1 MDELKSLRD
10 SLDRIDRS
18 LIELIAER
26 FRITGEVG
34 QLKKRMN
41 LPSTDRERERL
52 QMERISALAEE
63 YGLDPQIARS
73 VLRLLIDEAVRN
85 HNRIKEG

>member
-1 MDELKSLRD
+1 MDELKALRD
-10 SLDRIDRS
+10 SLDRVDRS

-52 QMERISALAEE
+52 QMDRISALAGDC
-63 YGLDPQIARS
+63 GLDPEIAKK
-73 VLRLLIDEAVRN
+73 VLRLLIDETVRN